1 MAPASEAVPVRWP
14 KSVLFLAGLVLGC
27 GKDGPETAGDGR
39 RDAVLRG
46 RQLYERHGCAQ
57 CHGPE
62 GRADGPLA
70 ESLDPPP
77 GDLHDRGQYRRGY
90 EVDQIAETI
99 RTGLR
104 SGGRKMPAYGHLS
117 EEDRRS
123 MAVYIHSFL
132 ESRD

>member
-1 MAPASEAVPVRWP
+1 M
-14 KSVLFLAGLVLGC
+14 AGLVLGC
-27 GKDGPETAGDGR
+27 GEDRAEESARGPSDRAGPGD

-70 ESLDPPP
+70 ESLNPPP
-77 GDLHDRGQYRRGY
+77 GDLHDPDQYRHGY
-90 EVDQIAETI
+90 EVDEIEKTI
-99 RTGLR
+99 RRGVR
-104 SGGRKMPAYGHLS
+104 SGGRNMPAYGHLS

-123 MAVYIHSFL
+123 MAVYIHSLL